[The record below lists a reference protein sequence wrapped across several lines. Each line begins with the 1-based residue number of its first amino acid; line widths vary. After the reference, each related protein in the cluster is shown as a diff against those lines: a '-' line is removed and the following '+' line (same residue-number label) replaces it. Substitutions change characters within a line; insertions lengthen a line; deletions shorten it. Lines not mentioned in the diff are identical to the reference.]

1 VQDISASRRLKASQ
15 RTFQPSDP
23 NPGALVFAQHYS
35 LAFAHATL
43 YTECGMSTN
52 QYPEAIPVR
61 VTTKMYREIK
71 AIAEREYI
79 TLSQAVR
86 KLIREALEKK

>member
-1 VQDISASRRLKASQ
+1 MG
-15 RTFQPSDP
+15 
-23 NPGALVFAQHYS
+23 NN
-35 LAFAHATL
+35 
-43 YTECGMSTN
+43 E
-52 QYPEAIPVR
+52 YPEQIPVR

-71 AIAEREYI
+71 ALAEREYI

>member
-1 VQDISASRRLKASQ
+1 MDNFPVDTRHN
-15 RTFQPSDP
+15 TP
-23 NPGALVFAQHYS
+23 
-35 LAFAHATL
+35 
-43 YTECGMSTN
+43 YTTCGMSQN
-52 QYPEAIPVR
+52 RYHEEYGEQIPCR

-71 AIAEREYI
+71 AVAEREYI